1 MEEDGEALDLLRDL
15 MVASY
20 PPGPQRDWWL
30 EWVAR
35 IALETRC
42 PQWPHWG
49 RTYH

>member
-1 MEEDGEALDLLRDL
+1 MEEDGEALDHLRDL
-15 MVASY
+15 MMACY

-35 IALETRC
+35 VALETRC
-42 PQWPHWG
+42 PHWPRWA